1 MEEEEREVEESMR
14 AGVAAEVVSS
24 SPTQLS
30 PWHVPESVL
39 KPSSIVMKRTVVT
52 EL

>member
-1 MEEEEREVEESMR
+1 MDG
-14 AGVAAEVVSS
+14 ALPGPVVQRPVLQSS

-30 PWHVPESVL
+30 PWHVPESSTSVAKSTAL
-39 KPSSIVMKRTVVT
+39 VMKRTVVT